1 MFVVVIPCSC
11 FCVGLFLLCVY
22 CGHVFYLSIIRF
34 DYGYNMK
41 FNVTIGEIYR
51 IKLLVIVFLMQLI

>member
-22 CGHVFYLSIIRF
+22 CGHVCYLSIIRF

-41 FNVTIGEIYR
+41 FNVTIGEIY
-51 IKLLVIVFLMQLI
+51 